1 MKDLLVFTENYA
13 RGGGNRYMIDMV
25 NSLEADYQ
33 QVRLASNAGGIFS
46 EDTRRLNCPVIQH
59 EVPFITRS
67 RISNHLTGLP
77 KALRFFIAAL
87 LVLLEPLFFLVNI
100 VMFVR
105 LIRELRPTNILS
117 CNGGYP
123 AAQACLA
130 IVVAARMLRVP
141 VALSIVS
148 MPAPRRSFMWMY
160 EKLMDGFVWNAADV
174 IVVNARAIADALC
187 KLRDALPN
195 KIEVVHN
202 GLEDRQPIAL
212 AKKEG
217 NQFVIGCIAR
227 MDVSKGVLLLFEA
240 FARLARNHPEMRMVL
255 AGAGDASAELARRTE
270 TLGLQQQV
278 QLLGHY
284 DGDVGALLASFD
296 LYVFPSLWEGFPYG
310 VVEAMRSGNVI
321 VATRIGGIPEAITDG
336 KEGLLITPG
345 ATDEIA
351 AAIERLMAD
360 PAMRRE
366 LGHNARLR
374 FESELALDKMHVRA
388 REALSSTF
396 RNKD

>member
-1 MKDLLVFTENYA
+1 MKSLLVFTENYA

-33 QVRLASNAGGIFS
+33 QVQLASNAGGIFS
-46 EDTRRLNCPVIQH
+46 EDTRRLKSPVIQH
-59 EVPFITRS
+59 DAPFITRS
-67 RISNHLTGLP
+67 LISNHLSGFP
-77 KALRFFIAAL
+77 KALRLSIAVL
-87 LVLLEPLFFLVNI
+87 LILLEPLFFLFNVALL
-100 VMFVR
+100 VW
-105 LIRELRPTNILS
+105 LIRKLKPTNILS

-130 IVVAARMLRVP
+130 MVVAARISRVP

-160 EKLMDGFVWNAADV
+160 EKLMDGFVWNAAN
-174 IVVNARAIADALC
+174 IIIVNARAIADALC

-202 GLEDRQPIAL
+202 GLEDRQSIAV
-212 AKKEG
+212 AKEDG
-217 NQFVIGCIAR
+217 GDFVIGCIAR
-227 MDVSKGVLLLFEA
+227 MDASKGVLLLFEA
-240 FARLARNHPEMRMVL
+240 FARLARNRPEMRLVL

-284 DGDVGALLASFD
+284 DGDVGTLLATFD

-310 VVEAMRSGNVI
+310 VVEAMRSGNAI
-321 VATRIGGIPEAITDG
+321 VATRVGGIPEAITDG
-336 KEGLLITPG
+336 KEGLLISPG

-360 PAMRRE
+360 PAMRRK

-374 FESELALDKMHVRA
+374 FERELALDKMHVRA